1 MIWGQV
7 LKWSMYISPSH
18 LWKISDQLYE
28 PRWTWRSL
36 ETFSWRSSLS
46 NSIFGFFLLFWD
58 GLMDWWIDS
67 FSHWFIYWFRLH
79 VELAFEWR
87 TKCISRTLSNCFIHL
102 EYLEIR
108 TLRRIAANSEAS
120 GKTAVLQIH
129 QQLRI
134 AGHLWW
140 GLVLTNP
147 KQWWS
152 KCAMTKSLAVFV
164 VEDSNPTQW
173 YNNESL

>member
-1 MIWGQV
+1 MLWSGKVIYVYLVSKYENLRPTLWAQV
-7 LKWSMYISPSH
+7 NLTKPGNLFMEVIIVKQH
-18 LWKISDQLYE
+18 LW
-28 PRWTWRSL
+28 
-36 ETFSWRSSLS
+36 
-46 NSIFGFFLLFWD
+46 FFPSFLGWID
-58 GLMDWWIDS
+58 GLRDWGIDS

-152 KCAMTKSLAVFV
+152 KWAMAVFV